1 MSLRLS
7 FHGAA
12 RTVTGSCFRLET
24 EHGQVL
30 IDCGLFQGS
39 KSEKEL
45 NYRPFPFPPNG
56 ITAVVLSHA
65 HIDHSGLLPRLVKAG
80 FRGPIYAT
88 PATTDLAGVML
99 PDSAHIQEIE
109 VEQLNKR
116 NAQRGRKPV
125 EPIYVAADAVACLER
140 FRVVPYATWFDVS
153 PDVKARLWNAGHLLG
168 SASVEVEIRDVDVD
182 RPLRILFS
190 GDIGPNFKLL
200 HPDPEAPRDLDYVAC
215 EGTYGDT
222 NRADATAASR
232 RIVLRDEVRAAQNPN
247 GALLIPSFAVERAQE
262 LISDLVQLMDESGLP
277 TIPIYVD
284 SPLATKASRVFADH
298 AADLDEGEHLIRGLN
313 SRNVHFT
320 ETVEQS
326 KALDHLQ
333 GFHIVIAASGMCE
346 AGRIRHRLKNWIWRD
361 EATVLLVGFQA
372 QGTLGRILQDGAT
385 AVRIQGEEFKVRA
398 RIRSIDLYSGHADG
412 PELADWIGKRLPIHQ
427 NLFLV
432 HGEERALFGLQAR
445 LNGIVESDKMVL
457 PAIDET
463 FELTA
468 RGAYRV
474 KSPVPP
480 RIDCQKMAHLDW
492 HNDVSRLIL
501 DINDALA
508 AAADEKTRAVLIRR
522 LRRTLDE
529 VASAAD

>member
-1 MSLRLS
+1 MPLRLS

-24 EHGQVL
+24 AHGQAL

-56 ITAVVLSHA
+56 IAAVVLSHA
-65 HIDHSGLLPRLVKAG
+65 HIDHSGLLPKLVKAG

-88 PATTDLAGVML
+88 PATTDLAAVML
-99 PDSAHIQEIE
+99 PDSAYIQEIE

-116 NAQRGRKPV
+116 SARQGRDPV

-140 FRVVPYATWFDVS
+140 FRLIPYGIWFDVL
-153 PDVKARLWNAGHLLG
+153 PDVRARLWNAGHLLG
-168 SASVEVEIRDVDVD
+168 SASVEVEIRDVNVD
-182 RPLRILFS
+182 RPLRLLFS
-190 GDIGPNFKLL
+190 ADIGPNFKLL
-200 HPDPEAPRDLDYVAC
+200 HPDPEAPRDLDYVVC

-222 NRADATAASR
+222 DRADATAESR
-232 RIVLRDEVRAAQNPN
+232 RILLRDEILAARNPN

-262 LISDLVQLMDESGLP
+262 LISDLIHLMDEGALP
-277 TIPIYVD
+277 IIPIYVD
-284 SPLATKASRVFADH
+284 SPLATKASRVFAHH
-298 AADLDEGEHLIRGLN
+298 AADLEEGEDLIRGLN
-313 SRNVHFT
+313 SRKVHFT

-326 KALDHLQ
+326 KALDHLRE
-333 GFHIVIAASGMCE
+333 FHIVIAASGMCE
-346 AGRIRHRLKNWIWRD
+346 AGRIRYRLKNWLWRD

-372 QGTLGRILQDGAT
+372 QGTLGRILQDGAA
-385 AVRIQGEEFKVRA
+385 AVRILGEEFKVRA

-445 LNGIVESDKMVL
+445 LNDIVGLDKIVL

-468 RGAYRV
+468 QGAHRV
-474 KSPVPP
+474 QSPVPP
-480 RIDCQKMAHLDW
+480 RIDRLKMARLDW

-508 AAADEKTRAVLIRR
+508 AAPDEKTRAVLIRR
-522 LRRTLDE
+522 LRRALDE
-529 VASAAD
+529 VGPAAD